1 MTRKYSSISVETTL
15 ASGINTT
22 QTTMTVPNSS
32 AATSL
37 LGGQTLAAGNPRTQS
52 EGKFSVDFLQ
62 NTYQNEVANRTPGDK
77 VVTQATADNATVG
90 EFNTAALGY
99 YSTLVNSPLKA
110 YKSRVI
116 HKYNSATN
124 KTFLDSTQIKNTP
137 GALYISPE
145 VSAAE

>member
-1 MTRKYSSISVETTL
+1 MALKDIYDNWAFKPL
-15 ASGINTT
+15 AG
-22 QTTMTVPNSS
+22 V
-32 AATSL
+32 
-37 LGGQTLAAGNPRTQS
+37 GAAGNPRTQS

-116 HKYNSATN
+116 HKYNSAVN
-124 KTFLDSTQIKNTP
+124 KTFLDSKQIKNTP